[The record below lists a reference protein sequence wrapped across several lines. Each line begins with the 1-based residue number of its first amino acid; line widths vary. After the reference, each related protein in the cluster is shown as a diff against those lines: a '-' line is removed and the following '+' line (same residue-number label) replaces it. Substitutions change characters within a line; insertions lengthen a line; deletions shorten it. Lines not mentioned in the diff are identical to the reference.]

1 MGYFIFRRGDGACAM
16 AQWPVQVWADSW
28 LLSLNLTNI
37 VELGRTGF
45 GYGYYACK
53 QIWALGSHLLG
64 GGGVRYTVH
73 IHGLALIS
81 SCHILHLCV
90 QCFVPE

>member
-1 MGYFIFRRGDGACAM
+1 LGYFIFRGGGGACAM
-16 AQWPVQVWADSW
+16 AQWPVLVWADSW

-64 GGGVRYTVH
+64 GGGGAVYRAYSWSGPDLVMSYF
-73 IHGLALIS
+73 A
-81 SCHILHLCV
+81 CV
-90 QCFVPE
+90 